1 MAETKSDQLPLS
13 ALEAALKKL
22 TAASPEGKVTMSG
35 MLKELAS
42 GKAQNL
48 QNRIDRLIT
57 GSDEYFSNG
66 AGEYRLRS
74 RFFNGF
80 RFTVTP
86 DEWEINNN
94 ILIPGHRFAPFL
106 FEEVFPSETVLAMSD
121 GTPLETKEITAPLL
135 QLFPYYMLLGSEQI
149 FDVFMADSP
158 ANTRLHTSRQPEEQI
173 SIHVYDMTAFYA
185 EHGFAAGDALL
196 CTVEDYRTGKVRF
209 EYLSG
214 EERRSSALKA
224 WIKSFEDAVQKE
236 IDRFEDYLEI
246 PDQLAWSFYLAN
258 GQLPAAET
266 GASLDEFIRQSLR
279 VQIGDNGEHTVLMI
293 PGNEEEHDACSCGCD
308 HDHDHDHDHSGTH
321 LPEGFSISKGETGNI
336 KAMLAEVG
344 SPLTPVEVDSFILD
358 NCYARE
364 LEFEDFFAR
373 AFGREKL
380 EFADEAQQVVFYNYV
395 EERFEELSGNY
406 NRYDDEPKA
415 PVRANIMELVEER
428 MEFLDYL
435 NTMDSKLDKLPNEKV
450 QELAAVAGQL
460 NEILRLLNNPGYTPE
475 QLELEQLAD
484 TVEARSVDQ
493 DKLIAELTKITEQE
507 Y

>member
-13 ALEAALKKL
+13 ALEAALEKL

-48 QNRIDRLIT
+48 QNRIDRLIS
-57 GSDEYFSNG
+57 GSDTYFSNG
-66 AGEYRLRS
+66 SGEYQLRS
-74 RFFNGF
+74 RFFKDF
-80 RFTVTP
+80 RFIVTP
-86 DEWEINNN
+86 DEWEISSN

-106 FEEVFPSETVLAMSD
+106 FEEVFPSETMLSAAD
-121 GTPLETKEITAPLL
+121 GAALKTKEIVSPLL
-135 QLFPYYMLLGSEQI
+135 QIFPYYMLLGSEQI

-158 ANTRLHTSRQPEEQI
+158 ANSRLRTSRQPEEQI
-173 SIHVYDMTAFYA
+173 TIQVWDMTDFYA
-185 EHGFAAGDALL
+185 EYEFSAGDALL
-196 CTVEDYRTGKVRF
+196 CTVEDFMSGKVRF

-214 EERRSSALKA
+214 EKRRSSELKT
-224 WIKSFEDAVQKE
+224 WITAFENAVQKE

-246 PDQLAWSFYLAN
+246 PDQLAWSFYL
-258 GQLPAAET
+258 GGKELPAAET
-266 GASLDEFIRQSLR
+266 GASLDEFIRKSLR
-279 VQIGDNGEHTVLMI
+279 IQIGDNGEHTILVSAASRK
-293 PGNEEEHDACSCGCD
+293 EHEHDHCECGCD
-308 HDHDHDHDHSGTH
+308 HDHGETH
-321 LPEGFSISKGETGNI
+321 LPEGLSISKGETSTLQT
-336 KAMLAEVG
+336 MLAEVG
-344 SPLTPVEVDSFILD
+344 SPLTPTEVDSFILD

-380 EFADEAQQVVFYNYV
+380 HFADEAQQVVFYNYV

-415 PVRANIMELVEER
+415 PIRSDIVELTEER

-435 NTMDSKLDKLPNEKV
+435 GTMNSDPEKLPQEKV

-460 NEILRLLNNPGYTPE
+460 NEILRLLNDPGFTPE
-475 QLELEQLAD
+475 QVELEQLAE
-484 TVEARSVDQ
+484 TVEMRSVDQ
-493 DKLIAELTKITEQE
+493 EKLIAELTKITEQE